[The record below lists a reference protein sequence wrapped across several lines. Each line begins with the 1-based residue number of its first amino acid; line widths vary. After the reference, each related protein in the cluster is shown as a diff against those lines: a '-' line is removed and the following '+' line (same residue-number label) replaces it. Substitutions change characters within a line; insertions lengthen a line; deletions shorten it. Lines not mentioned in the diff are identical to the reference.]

1 MIFLR
6 DYMSCGKKWKFKKKR
21 CWKVPRIPN
30 YAYWIDLRHL
40 YWGYVHAHE
49 HKITYEKQCELWNN
63 IVIPREKVCN
73 EKVDKIFA
81 VSGRYGLNDKLYY
94 SYRIKD
100 LNREVAGKDSDDLVK
115 EVLRKCRLG

>member
-6 DYMSCGKKWKFKKKR
+6 DYMSCGKRWKFNKKH
-21 CWKVPRIPN
+21 WKVPRIPN

-40 YWGYVHAHE
+40 YWGYVRAHE
-49 HKITYEKQCELWNN
+49 HKITYEKKQELWND
-63 IVIPREKVCN
+63 IVIPREKACN

-81 VSGRYGLNDKLYY
+81 VSDRHGLNDKVYY

-100 LNREVAGKDSDDLVK
+100 LNREVAGKDSDDLMK